1 MFVTSA
7 RGYII
12 DDMDTSTLNYYSIHA
27 GQVAQRYEE
36 SPSALG
42 PRFASSFQPSGRV
55 LDIGCGSGRDLAELT
70 RQGFQAFGVD
80 GTHEFVQLAQHYHPE
95 LKGKVIH
102 GLLPDFNVPFDGEF
116 DGVLCC
122 AVLMHIDSTELF
134 NAALTIKRCLKVNG
148 RLLISVPSQRS
159 DTSKDDRDTNGRLFK
174 NYHPG
179 YLRLIFERLGF
190 SLIDQWNNADAMSR
204 QGIEW
209 VSLLFQLKSSANTRP
224 IDQIEGVLNHDKKSA
239 TYKFALFRSLA
250 EIATQ
255 SPNSVRWLDHGEVGL
270 PVRHVAEKWLQY
282 YWPLIESRIFI
293 PQLNG
298 ELPDRGKTIKFRKN
312 LQSLVQLYTK
322 AGGYSG
328 FRLERNKGLLSP
340 DAQKVLRAVMIDI
353 EDAIIKGPVVFAGGA
368 LITGR
373 VFGYD
378 AKTRSIIIP
387 NDLWIELSH
396 LGYWVSQSVI
406 LQWAEKTAKLGGNI
420 DVATV
425 VNVLLD
431 KEDERSTYDAR
442 KIFSSLNQ
450 LECVWTGVSLRENFD
465 VDHVIPF
472 DLWHNN
478 DVWNLLPASKTANS
492 KKGNKLPSA
501 EILRTRKD
509 CVINYWEILRE
520 SNTQRFDKEAET
532 LVTMPSKNWQNLLFS
547 QMCNAVEVTSLQ
559 RGVRRW
565 PTP

>member
-1 MFVTSA
+1 
-7 RGYII
+7 
-12 DDMDTSTLNYYSIHA
+12 MDSSTLDYYSAHA
-27 GQVAQRYEE
+27 AQLAQRYEE
-36 SPSALG
+36 VPSSLG
-42 PRFASSFQPSGRV
+42 PRFASSFPAGGRV
-55 LDIGCGSGRDLAELT
+55 LDIGCGSGRDLAELA
-70 RQGFQAFGVD
+70 RQGFDPFGVD
-80 GTHEFVQLAQHYHPE
+80 GTPEFVELAQQYHPE
-95 LKGKVIH
+95 LKGKVAH
-102 GLLPDFNVPFDGEF
+102 GLLPDFPAPFEGEF

-159 DTSKDDRDTNGRLFK
+159 DTKEDDRDANGRLFK

-190 SLIDQWNNADAMSR
+190 SLIDQWGNSDAMSR

-239 TYKFALFRSLA
+239 TYKFALFRALA

-255 SPNSVRWLDHGEVGL
+255 SPNSVRWLDNGQVGL

-282 YWPLIESRIFI
+282 YWPLIESHTFI

-298 ELPDRGKTIKFRKN
+298 ELPDKGRPIKFRKS
-312 LQSLVQLYTK
+312 LQVLVQRYTK

-328 FRLERNKGLLSP
+328 FRLERNKGLLSSET
-340 DAQKVLRAVMIDI
+340 QKIVRAVMADID
-353 EDAIIKGPVVFAGGA
+353 DAIIKGPVVFAGGA

-378 AKTRSIIIP
+378 AKARAILIP
-387 NDLWIELSH
+387 NDLWMELSH
-396 LGYWVSQSVI
+396 LGYWVSQAVI
-406 LQWAEKTAKLGGNI
+406 LQWAEKTAKLGEALE
-420 DVATV
+420 VATV
-425 VNVLLD
+425 VNLLLD
-431 KEDERSTYDAR
+431 KEDERSTLDAR
-442 KIFSSLNQ
+442 KVFSSLDR
-450 LECVWTGVSLRENFD
+450 LECVWTGASLKDNFD

-478 DVWNLLPASKTANS
+478 DVWNLLPASKPANS
-492 KKGNKLPSA
+492 KKSNKLPST
-501 EILRTRKD
+501 EILRSRKD
-509 CVINYWEILRE
+509 CVIGYWELLRDRN
-520 SNTQRFDKEAET
+520 SQHFDKEAET
-532 LVTMPSKNWQNLLFS
+532 LLVMPSTNWQNAMYS
-547 QMCNAVEVTSLQ
+547 QMCNAVEVTALQ
-559 RGVRRW
+559 RGVGRW
-565 PTP
+565 PNAL